1 MDTLLVVTHLA
12 AALGGALIGWS
23 MRGRRRRP

>member
-23 MRGRRRRP
+23 MRDRRQP